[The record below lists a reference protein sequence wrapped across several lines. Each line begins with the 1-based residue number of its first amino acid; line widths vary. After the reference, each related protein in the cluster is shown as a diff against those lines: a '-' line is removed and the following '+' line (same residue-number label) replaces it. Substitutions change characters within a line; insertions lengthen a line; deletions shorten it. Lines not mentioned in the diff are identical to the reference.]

1 MHKGYGL
8 RNQASWQR
16 FDAKCGSNFNRVF
29 LNISTHHSEMFE
41 GTRFWKE
48 VSYISF
54 RLLRADNQVSLTL
67 VSAGAIRN
75 NWVYPSV
82 IPFQSK
88 WNSLSS
94 LIWGKMLF
102 SILIE
107 IIERAFSVFWYIKY
121 TIPSV
126 YFQTY
131 SAKYF
136 IEDFKWAS
144 PYLLPTNPK
153 LFITA
158 WHIRVVAEGQ
168 ILIKQSFQR
177 FFSPLSGRNSELI

>member
-1 MHKGYGL
+1 
-8 RNQASWQR
+8 
-16 FDAKCGSNFNRVF
+16 
-29 LNISTHHSEMFE
+29 MFE
-41 GTRFWKE
+41 GTRFRKE
-48 VSYISF
+48 ESYISF
-54 RLLRADNQVSLTL
+54 RLKRFLELIIKSPWRW
-67 VSAGAIRN
+67 
-75 NWVYPSV
+75 WVRGLSGIIECGPSV

-158 WHIRVVAEGQ
+158 WHIRVAAEGQ